1 MKLIEPLLLKKKA
14 MAHFR
19 TEEDMFPLIEQW
31 QSSDQLQKVFC
42 AERDIS
48 VSVFAYWLRRY
59 RDQQNRSDDQEAGFI
74 PVRCDPVR
82 MSVPDCAALEVA
94 LPSGAVLRFAQVV
107 PLSYLKALL

>member
-1 MKLIEPLLLKKKA
+1 

-19 TEEDMFPLIEQW
+19 SEEDMFPLVEEWQGSGQTQKAFCVEQ
-31 QSSDQLQKVFC
+31 
-42 AERDIS
+42 DIS

-59 RDQQNRSDDQEAGFI
+59 RDQQGSSSDQVTGFV
-74 PVRCDPVR
+74 PVHTAVSD
-82 MSVPDCAALEVA
+82 STALEVS

>member
-1 MKLIEPLLLKKKA
+1 

-19 TEEDMFPLIEQW
+19 TEEEMFPLVAQW
-31 QSSDQLQKVFC
+31 QESDQTQKAFC
-42 AERDIS
+42 TQHSIS

-59 RDQQNRSDDQEAGFI
+59 RDQQSGADDQETSFI
-74 PVRCDPVR
+74 PVR
-82 MSVPDCAALEVA
+82 MTVPDCAALEVV